1 MLYGLPTQTR
11 EPSVLHFLFTSL
23 SLSHSLSHTH
33 TLACSLTRSPAGTTH
48 TWPGIRRSSTTVVV
62 AVVVVVGASERNLA
76 TIISLSVQLHRD
88 FQGYYETRKN
98 LEVRRLWHFHLCG
111 EGGGGGVG
119 VGVGGGGGGGGG
131 GGRGFD
137 QIQEDLLIK
146 VSGVK

>member
-1 MLYGLPTQTR
+1 MGFQLKQENQACCIFSSPLFLSRTLY
-11 EPSVLHFLFTSL
+11 
-23 SLSHSLSHTH
+23 HTH
-33 TLACSLTRSPAGTTH
+33 TLSLACSLTRSPAGTTH

-62 AVVVVVGASERNLA
+62 VVVVGASERNLA
-76 TIISLSVQLHRD
+76 TVISLSVQLHRD
-88 FQGYYETRKN
+88 FQGYYETRKI

>member
-62 AVVVVVGASERNLA
+62 AVVVVVVVVVGASERNLA

-98 LEVRRLWHFHLCG
+98 LEVRRLWHFHRG
-111 EGGGGGVG
+111 DGGVG
-119 VGVGGGGGGGGG
+119 VGGVV
-131 GGRGFD
+131 
-137 QIQEDLLIK
+137 LV
-146 VSGVK
+146 VSVSVVVVVVAEVLTKYRRISL